1 MRVLRIVKDII
12 KIKDCDSEICSES
25 QHATPQNILL
35 TITN

>member
-12 KIKDCDSEICSES
+12 KIKDCDSEHISES
-25 QHATPQNILL
+25 QHATPHNLLL